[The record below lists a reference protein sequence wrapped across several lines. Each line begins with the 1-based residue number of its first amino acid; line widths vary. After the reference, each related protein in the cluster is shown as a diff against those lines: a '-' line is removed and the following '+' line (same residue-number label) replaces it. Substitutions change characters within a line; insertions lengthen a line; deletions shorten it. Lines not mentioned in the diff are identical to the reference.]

1 MNISD
6 DKITDGASADHGGD
20 DMSDKPSTE
29 ARETELADKPVPK
42 AQNDRKTTDVNV
54 SADGNGVSA
63 SDGFVGEA
71 VSLSVKAVAVAL
83 SVFIIILSILTVVMP
98 LSAMRVFNK
107 LGMSERA
114 LNSGARYIGYRT
126 DKFNAEET
134 DERGN
139 FIKLASTPQLTDAEF
154 TEALDVCINLS
165 YKLTEKYAAE
175 GDADSAR
182 YFADKLETYTRMYM
196 SLSGVRGVSEKK
208 NAASI
213 ASVPMLSM
221 RPYVCDFEYDMMRL
235 NYRARVYLGTTE
247 YALYDSGRD
256 GDCVQTLD
264 NRSNTYA
271 NIVNKP
277 ESVVDGFVDYV
288 GQLGEYLSIEFE
300 RMGVDG
306 IVSESAAQKYR
317 DKIDGAYFRLFVD
330 PTQGFTY
337 VYNNLKNFGEFAQA
351 AVDYVPK
358 TLDERLKQLHWLA
371 VLSSTSSKL
380 WYMAMLMYYN
390 DGMYGVA
397 SAAVRDEYT
406 ARTCEMYHFVNIVE
420 EDGKLFADNI
430 NDKYNSLLT
439 EYINLIRA

>member
-6 DKITDGASADHGGD
+6 DKITDGTSVEYCGD
-20 DMSDKPSTE
+20 EMSDKPS
-29 ARETELADKPVPK
+29 ADASDDKPVTI
-42 AQNDRKTTDVNV
+42 AMGDRKP
-54 SADGNGVSA
+54 DGGDGSSSVKASSG

-71 VSLSVKAVAVAL
+71 VALSVKAVAVAL
-83 SVFIIILSILTVVMP
+83 SVFMLILSILTVVMP

-114 LNSGARYIGYRT
+114 INSGERYINNRT
-126 DKFNAEET
+126 DKYDAGGI

-139 FIKLASTPQLTDAEF
+139 FKALSATPQLTNSDF
-154 TEALDVCINLS
+154 IEALDVCISLS
-165 YKLTEKYAAE
+165 YKLTEKYAKT
-175 GDADSAR
+175 DDVDSTR
-182 YFADKLETYTRMYM
+182 YFAQILEKYTRMYM
-196 SLSGVRGVSEKK
+196 SLSGFRGVSEKK
-208 NAASI
+208 NAANI
-213 ASVPMLSM
+213 AAVPMLSM
-221 RPYVCDFEYDMMRL
+221 RPYVCDYDYDMMRL
-235 NYRARVYLGTTE
+235 NFRARVYMGATDL
-247 YALYDSGRD
+247 ALYDSGYD
-256 GDCVQTLD
+256 GDCVQTLE
-264 NRSNTYA
+264 NRSNSYA
-271 NIVNKP
+271 GIVNKP
-277 ESVVDGFVDYV
+277 ESVIDGFVDYV

-306 IVSESAAQKYR
+306 IVSEAEAQKYR
-317 DKIDGAYFRLFVD
+317 DKIDGAHFRLFID
-330 PTQGFTY
+330 PTQGFTR

-358 TLDERLKQLHWLA
+358 TLDDRLRQLHWLA
-371 VLSSTSSKL
+371 VLSSVSSKM
-380 WYMAMLMYYN
+380 WYMAMLTYYN